1 MTRPKAARKKRREMT
16 AAMRQK
22 LARRMHITEDELE
35 SRILEFE
42 LDRLD
47 AETTSIYDLFG
58 ELDPLDP
65 YIRTH
70 ELQAAQEYVEEAI
83 YQTDNHAIRQA
94 AIWQYTALGFQFN
107 SHIPPYDELL
117 RTIKGNPWSLTVD
130 GDPRAFRCYTRHYTF
145 DPTKRRTN
153 GLFVG
158 PGHKLV
164 LIIPDKDDPNDAAA
178 VFGWRLERYRDDPQ
192 YGANCCLFHH
202 DRDRTGMKG
211 SDLILAAEDWARLT
225 WPFIPRLFTHID
237 PFKVAPYH
245 DRKTGEY
252 IFGRAYRLAGW
263 FDAGFTTNGLITLA
277 RNFVPLGASHP
288 WFPRRR
294 KEIRPPYWPL
304 EKQVASMPPWAGG
317 MPAHMR
323 DGDERII
330 QRATIIANKLVS
342 PLRQISHPL

>member
-16 AAMRQK
+16 AAMRQA

-94 AIWQYTALGFQFN
+94 AIWQYTALGYQFN

-130 GDPRAFRCYTRHYTF
+130 GDPRAFRCYTRHYTY

-164 LIIPDKDDPNDAAA
+164 LIIPDPRRPQRRRSRIR
-178 VFGWRLERYRDDPQ
+178 WRLERYRDDPQ

-202 DRDRTGMKG
+202 DRERTGIKG
-211 SDLILAAEDWARLT
+211 SDLILAGRGLGTPDLALHPPAVHAHRPIQGCALPRPQEPANTSSVEPTAWPAGLT
-225 WPFIPRLFTHID
+225 PASP
-237 PFKVAPYH
+237 P
-245 DRKTGEY
+245 TG
-252 IFGRAYRLAGW
+252 
-263 FDAGFTTNGLITLA
+263 
-277 RNFVPLGASHP
+277 
-288 WFPRRR
+288 
-294 KEIRPPYWPL
+294 
-304 EKQVASMPPWAGG
+304 
-317 MPAHMR
+317 
-323 DGDERII
+323 
-330 QRATIIANKLVS
+330 
-342 PLRQISHPL
+342 